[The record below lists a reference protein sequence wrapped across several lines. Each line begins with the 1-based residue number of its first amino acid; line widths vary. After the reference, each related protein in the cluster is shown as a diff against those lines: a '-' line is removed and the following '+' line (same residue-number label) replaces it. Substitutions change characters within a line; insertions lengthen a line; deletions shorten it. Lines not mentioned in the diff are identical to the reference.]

1 MVSKMEKFKLQ
12 KLKVEAYENEARSGK
27 PEDVFEAMF
36 NPESYSLRYVNVYQK
51 SQGINTDGQKSKYS
65 LSKPQEL
72 SVKLILDNT
81 GAVSYG
87 IETPKEGRDI
97 YKEVQRFLELTCYM
111 DSAIHEPKYLKVEW
125 GDLVFDC
132 RLVSVDVKYTLFNRR
147 GQPLRAE
154 LETKFA
160 GDLQPSKRVQKEST
174 DLTHVRMVKSGDTL
188 PLMAQRV
195 YNNPSYYIQVAQVN
209 RLNNFRKLK
218 VGQTLR
224 FPPVGK

>member
-1 MVSKMEKFKLQ
+1 MVYKLEKHKLQ
-12 KLKVEAYENEARSGK
+12 KLKVEAYASEARSGK
-27 PEDVFEAMF
+27 PDGVFEAMF
-36 NPESYSLRYVNVYQK
+36 NPESYSLRYDNVFQQ

-72 SVKLILDNT
+72 SVKLLLDNT

-87 IETPKEGRDI
+87 METPKEGRDI

-111 DSAIHEPKYLKVEW
+111 DGAIHEPKYLKVEW
-125 GDLVFDC
+125 GDLIFDC
-132 RLVSVDVKYTLFNRR
+132 RLVSVEVNYTLFNRS

-154 LETKFA
+154 LNTQFK
-160 GDLQPSKRVQKEST
+160 GDLQPSKRVQKESI

-188 PLMAQRV
+188 LLMVQRV